1 MKSGVTCDFWSERY
15 VIATRV
21 EFASIGLLIPRQLVG
36 CKRGFR
42 QVVTQLGVE
51 CDHSRLGWQ
60 EVGDLSALSTQTA
73 CDKTEGRQKRERRG
87 QVNDKAPY

>member
-21 EFASIGLLIPRQLVG
+21 EFASIGLQIPRQLVG
-36 CKRGFR
+36 SKREFR
-42 QVVTQLGVE
+42 QVVTHLGEE
-51 CDHSRLGWQ
+51 CDHCRLGWQ

-73 CDKTEGRQKRERRG
+73 GDKTEGRQKRERRG
-87 QVNDKAPY
+87 QVNNQAPY